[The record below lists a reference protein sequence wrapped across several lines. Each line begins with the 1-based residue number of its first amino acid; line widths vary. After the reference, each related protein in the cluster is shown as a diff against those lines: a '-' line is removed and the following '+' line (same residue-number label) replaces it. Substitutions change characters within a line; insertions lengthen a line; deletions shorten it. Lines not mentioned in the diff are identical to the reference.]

1 MANLEDLI
9 DPEYGLQ
16 QDEWSLARPRFG
28 AEGQLEVIG
37 WSGKTGS
44 NKLYVTVCHN
54 CKKDP
59 EMYGEGVF
67 TSGKSNLLFSKMP
80 CGCGKSPRRTKEQWE
95 TLAKRQCKQSGY
107 EFMGFVEDEY
117 QSKSKIKLKCKEHG
131 EVWDTT
137 PIGAFLSTGKGCPVC
152 KTVAISKAHV
162 GHTRN
167 KVVKDTE
174 TLQQDEFSLSG
185 RVFGD
190 KGQLSL
196 LGWKGKEVKSTG
208 KLSKT
213 YVVHCNICSNDEE
226 LFGGYEFSTSKGKLL
241 RGDIPCGC
249 GYHHRWTEDQYLV
262 RCKRKAKEF
271 GHEVVGL
278 AGPYKGNKTKLHMR
292 CPAHGDWHTTS
303 IYNLLT
309 GYSCRKCGEDRT
321 ALQKRVKTEET
332 YSSFESEVVKSLSV
346 VRRRSSNGKNLAYLK
361 CECKRCGEVFE
372 SYYLNVVTQG
382 TGCPVCSH
390 QSQEF
395 AYINLI
401 KDENVVIGL
410 KFGITKEKDAVRRLT
425 SQNKKSVFNLENIG
439 IWSFENYKICKAAEL
454 ECKQTLEC
462 GVISKEFMPDGWTET
477 VSVEDL
483 DKIISIYEKHG
494 GKRIK

>member
-1 MANLEDLI
+1 
-9 DPEYGLQ
+9 
-16 QDEWSLARPRFG
+16 
-28 AEGQLEVIG
+28 
-37 WSGKTGS
+37 
-44 NKLYVTVCHN
+44 
-54 CKKDP
+54 
-59 EMYGEGVF
+59 MYAGGVF
-67 TSGKSNLLFSKMP
+67 TSGKSNLLSAKMP

-213 YVVHCNICSNDEE
+213 YVVHCSICSKDQE
-226 LFGGYEFSTSKGKLL
+226 LFGGYEFSTTKGRLF
-241 RGDIPCGC
+241 RGDMPCGC
-249 GYHHRWTEDQYLV
+249 GFHHRWTEDQYLV
-262 RCKRKAKEF
+262 RCKRKAKEL
-271 GHEVVGL
+271 GHEVVGF
-278 AGPYKGNKTKLHMR
+278 AEQYKGNKTKLHMR
-292 CPAHGDWHTTS
+292 CPAHGDWYTTS
-303 IYNLLT
+303 VFNLLT
-309 GYSCRKCGEDRT
+309 GYSCRKCADEKN
-321 ALQKRVKTEET
+321 ALLKKVITEEN
-332 YSSFESEVVKSLSV
+332 YSNFENSLLRVIGV
-346 VRRRSSNGKNLAYLK
+346 VRRESTAGINRPYLR

-372 SYYLNVVTQG
+372 SYYRNVVGIG
-382 TGCPVCSH
+382 TSCPICNH

-395 AYINLI
+395 AYINLVKEGDI
-401 KDENVVIGL
+401 INGL
-410 KFGITKEKDAVRRLT
+410 KFGITKEKGAVRRLT
-425 SQNKKSVFNLENIG
+425 SQNKKSVFTLENVG
-439 IWSFENYKICKAAEL
+439 IWAFENYKICKAAEL
-454 ECKQTLEC
+454 KCKQTLEC
-462 GVISKEFMPDGWTET
+462 GVISKEFMADGWTET